1 MHIRLFRFLSGGLV
15 VPVLLA
21 GCVASPASPAV
32 TDTPVPSITLTP
44 TEIPSPTPTPQPLAL
59 VINGEGVPLSEYEA
73 SLKQLQEAQAEMG
86 MTSTP
91 EEQRRMV
98 LDDLIAA
105 TLLAQEAFRQGFTL
119 IDADLDAR
127 ITALAEQRGGMPALQ
142 EWMSRMGYDESSF
155 RSALRRSLAAAWM
168 RDTLAAQV
176 PERAE
181 QVHARQ
187 ILLMTEATAK
197 QVLNQI
203 RAGANFA
210 TLAFGYDLTTGGDL
224 GWFPRGYLTQP
235 AVEEAAFA
243 LQPGEVSDI
252 IQTELGYHILQV
264 VERETDRP
272 LSPDARLTLQ
282 RKVLEAW
289 LEQARSQARIEERV
303 P

>member
-1 MHIRLFRFLSGGLV
+1 MQIRFFNVFLGGMLV
-15 VPVLLA
+15 LALLA
-21 GCVASPASPAV
+21 GCTPTPAAPAV
-32 TDTPVPSITLTP
+32 TETPISSVTLPP
-44 TEIPSPTPTPQPLAL
+44 TEVPSPTPTPQPLAL
-59 VINGEGVPLSEYEA
+59 VVNGEGVPLAEYEA
-73 SLKQLQEAQAEMG
+73 SLKQLQEAQAQMG
-86 MTSTP
+86 LTSTP

-105 TLLAQEAFRQGFTL
+105 TLLAQAAFKEGFTL
-119 IDADLDAR
+119 DDAALDEQIA
-127 ITALAEQRGGMPALQ
+127 ALAQQRGGMSALQ
-142 EWMSRMGYDESSF
+142 DWMSRMGYDEASF

-168 RDTLAAQV
+168 RDTIAAQV

-187 ILLMTEATAK
+187 ILLMTPETAQ

-243 LQPGEVSDI
+243 LQPGEVSEI

-264 VERETDRP
+264 LERETDRP

-282 RKVLEAW
+282 RKALEAW
-289 LEQARSQARIEERV
+289 LQQARSQAQIEERL

>member
-1 MHIRLFRFLSGGLV
+1 MLA
-15 VPVLLA
+15 LLA
-21 GCVASPASPAV
+21 GCMTPPASPAV
-32 TDTPVPSITLTP
+32 TQSPVPSVTRTP
-44 TEIPSPTPTPQPLAL
+44 TEIPSPTPTAQPLAL
-59 VINGEGVPLSEYEA
+59 IVNGEGVPLAEYEA
-73 SLKQLQEAQAEMG
+73 SLKQLQEAQAQMG
-86 MTSTP
+86 VTSTP
-91 EEQRRMV
+91 EEQRRLV
-98 LDDLIAA
+98 LEDLIAA

-119 IDADLDAR
+119 DEVALDAR
-127 ITALAEQRGGMPALQ
+127 MAALAEQRGGMPALQ
-142 EWMSRMGYDESSF
+142 EWMSRMGYDETSF

-168 RDTLAAQV
+168 RDAIAAQV

-187 ILLMTEATAK
+187 ILLMTEATAQ

-264 VERETDRP
+264 VEREPDRL

-282 RKVLEAW
+282 RKALQAW
-289 LEQARSQARIEERV
+289 LEQARSQAQIEERV